1 MKQFFLMLLT
11 CICFDYLGNAQSG
24 NTDAVAQA
32 LALRMRDSLQLS
44 NGQKDSIYAIN
55 VQLNELSTAVR
66 AQGQPDSLQSR
77 LQRIEYTR
85 DPLYRAVLGIDKFL
99 LYKRKKVALLTGN

>member
-1 MKQFFLMLLT
+1 MKQFFFLLLIF
-11 CICFDYLGNAQSG
+11 ICSGYHANAQTG
-24 NTDAVAQA
+24 NPDPAAQE
-32 LALRMRDSLQLS
+32 LTQRMRDSLQLS

-66 AQGQPDSLQSR
+66 AQGQPDSLQVR

-85 DPLYRAVLGIDKFL
+85 DPLYLPVLGIDKFL